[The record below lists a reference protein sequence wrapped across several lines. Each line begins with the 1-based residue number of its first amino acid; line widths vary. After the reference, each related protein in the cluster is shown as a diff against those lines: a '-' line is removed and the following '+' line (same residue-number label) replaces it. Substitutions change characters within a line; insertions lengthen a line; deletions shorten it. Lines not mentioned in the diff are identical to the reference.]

1 MDKKQFWD
9 DLKSGV
15 FASMIEESSKGK
27 HLYTPKEVYHVM
39 KPIFAEKDDVERMYC
54 IFLNIKNKVLA
65 IEKMS
70 DGTINCSMVYP
81 REIIKRV
88 ISLKATAVILVH
100 NHLSGDPEPSAE
112 DKKVTIKVGISL
124 LSVDVELHD
133 HIIIGDSYYSMAD
146 SGIIRTVKNRLREL
160 VFD

>member
-15 FASMIEESSKGK
+15 FASMIKESSKGK

-81 REIIKRV
+81 REIVKRV

-146 SGIIRTVKNRLREL
+146 SGIIGTIKNRMRDL
-160 VFD
+160 VLE

>member
-1 MDKKQFWD
+1 
-9 DLKSGV
+9 
-15 FASMIEESSKGK
+15 
-27 HLYTPKEVYHVM
+27 
-39 KPIFAEKDDVERMYC
+39 
-54 IFLNIKNKVLA
+54 
-65 IEKMS
+65 MS

>member
-54 IFLNIKNKVLA
+54 IFLNIKNKVLLL
-65 IEKMS
+65 
-70 DGTINCSMVYP
+70 
-81 REIIKRV
+81 KRC
-88 ISLKATAVILVH
+88 L
-100 NHLSGDPEPSAE
+100 
-112 DKKVTIKVGISL
+112 
-124 LSVDVELHD
+124 
-133 HIIIGDSYYSMAD
+133 MAQ
-146 SGIIRTVKNRLREL
+146 SIVQWCIPGKL
-160 VFD
+160 